1 MLINTKLQELL
12 KIEKVSSVCV
22 KDVCCIVLSFCHIH
36 SVSAMALRDTGK
48 RKQKDSIADPIS
60 VKVLR

>member
-12 KIEKVSSVCV
+12 KIEKDPRCV
-22 KDVCCIVLSFCHIH
+22 KMFVVLYCH

-48 RKQKDSIADPIS
+48 RKQKDSIADPIY